1 MAVEKQMEMDLGEVP
16 DNTIGVDP
24 VSGNE
29 IPLGSTAE
37 NVRDDIPANLSEGEI
52 VIAADVV
59 NFHGVKLFED
69 LRKEAKMGYAQM
81 AEDGRIGGEP
91 MMGDEDIDIEFNIED
106 LEVMDAPDA
115 AEPEDAFLGKFF
127 AGIREANRK
136 QQEANNQKRDRSYK
150 AIKARAQANKGKPKN
165 RAEALLQA
173 LQNAFRDDSDKK
185 RPTLKSKPATSDDA
199 PGPSIAE
206 QINFG
211 GDYRDKKEKTTTKK
225 PAQTKGAGEVTK
237 AYTGSD
243 DKQNVRYYDK
253 GFLERLTENLGLDE
267 GGLVEEPFYSQKGG
281 FDMAEAASGSSGVQV
296 IEYMNDEGHRIFI
309 TFIDGVPQ
317 TEIPEGYYPVGDP
330 IDINTVVN
338 AGDPETIVG
347 VSTGSTGGS
356 DMGDSGSGSGANMPT
371 AEAINYKELTMD
383 ELKDMVDDMSS
394 FGTKLSGLSFIT
406 KAMMKLQHNSIR
418 KEIERRLLDPNTSE
432 VDKMRLRNLQEL
444 AEREQPGLIES
455 IVDKIT
461 GKEVEKRVSQIAKP
475 VIPDVDYSDP
485 TLATIPIPYTP
496 DPQTESSTTT
506 PGVST
511 TSYDP
516 IPPVESGFGGMGPDP
531 AEQFGGSQTRFED
544 PDNTA
549 DDGKI
554 DLVLPEIE
562 VRGTSRSDR
571 DAQRRRDRQE
581 ANKNMAG
588 QSTRRKTGTSKSAT
602 RGLSSK
608 QKTGGASLDSRFGIS
623 GLEKGGLVDKPTVK
637 KVVKGLKKASK
648 SHAKQAASLE
658 KAINKKSK

>member
-91 MMGDEDIDIEFNIED
+91 MMDDGVDIEFTIED

-136 QQEANNQKRDRSYK
+136 QQEANTQKRDRSYK

-211 GDYRDKKEKTTTKK
+211 GDYRDKKEKTATKK
-225 PAQTKGAGEVTK
+225 PAQTKGAGKVTK

-338 AGDPETIVG
+338 AGDPSTIVG
-347 VSTGSTGGS
+347 GSAGGS
-356 DMGDSGSGSGANMPT
+356 DSGGGGGSSTMDTPEG
-371 AEAINYKELTMD
+371 INYKELTMD
-383 ELKDMVDDMSS
+383 ELKDMVNDMSS
-394 FGTKLSGLSFIT
+394 FGTKLSGLSFVT
-406 KAMMKLQHNSIR
+406 KAMMKLQHNAIR

-455 IVDKIT
+455 IADKIT
-461 GKEVEKRVSQIAKP
+461 GKEFEKRVAQIPKP
-475 VIPDVDYSDP
+475 VIPDTDYSDP
-485 TLATIPIPYTP
+485 TLAPTPYTP
-496 DPQTESSTTT
+496 DAQTASTTTT

-511 TSYDP
+511 YDEVPTAYDP
-516 IPPVESGFGGMGPDP
+516 IPPAQSGFGGMGPDP

-544 PDNTA
+544 PDNTK
-549 DDGKI
+549 DDDKI

-608 QKTGGASLDSRFGIS
+608 QKTGGAALDSRFGIS
-623 GLEKGGLVDKPTVK
+623 GLEKGGLAT
-637 KVVKGLKKASK
+637 
-648 SHAKQAASLE
+648 
-658 KAINKKSK
+658 KKSKKKKSK

>member
-91 MMGDEDIDIEFNIED
+91 MMDDGVDIEFTIED

-136 QQEANNQKRDRSYK
+136 QQEANTQKRDRSYK

-211 GDYRDKKEKTTTKK
+211 GDYRDKKEKTATKK

-338 AGDPETIVG
+338 AGDPSTIVG
-347 VSTGSTGGS
+347 GSAGGS
-356 DMGDSGSGSGANMPT
+356 DSGGGGGGSSTMDTPEG
-371 AEAINYKELTMD
+371 INYKELTMD
-383 ELKDMVDDMSS
+383 ELKDMVNDMSS
-394 FGTKLSGLSFIT
+394 FGTKLSGLSFVT
-406 KAMMKLQHNSIR
+406 KAMMKLQHNAIR

-455 IVDKIT
+455 IADKIT
-461 GKEVEKRVSQIAKP
+461 GKEFEKRVAQIPKP
-475 VIPDVDYSDP
+475 VIPDTDYSDP
-485 TLATIPIPYTP
+485 TLAPTPYTP
-496 DPQTESSTTT
+496 DAQTASTTTT

-511 TSYDP
+511 YDEVPTAYDP
-516 IPPVESGFGGMGPDP
+516 IPPAQSGFGGMGPDP

-544 PDNTA
+544 PDNTK
-549 DDGKI
+549 DDDKI

-608 QKTGGASLDSRFGIS
+608 QKTGGAALDSRFGIS
-623 GLEKGGLVDKPTVK
+623 GLEKGGLAT
-637 KVVKGLKKASK
+637 
-648 SHAKQAASLE
+648 
-658 KAINKKSK
+658 KKSKKKKSK

>member
-91 MMGDEDIDIEFNIED
+91 MMDDGVDIEFTIED

-136 QQEANNQKRDRSYK
+136 QQEANTQKRDRSYK

-211 GDYRDKKEKTTTKK
+211 GDYRDKKEKKATKK

-338 AGDPETIVG
+338 AGDPSTIVG
-347 VSTGSTGGS
+347 GSAGGS
-356 DMGDSGSGSGANMPT
+356 DSGGGGGSSTMDTPEG
-371 AEAINYKELTMD
+371 INYKELTMD
-383 ELKDMVDDMSS
+383 ELKDMVNDMSS
-394 FGTKLSGLSFIT
+394 FGTKLSGLSFVT
-406 KAMMKLQHNSIR
+406 KAMMKLQHNAIR

-455 IVDKIT
+455 IADKIT
-461 GKEVEKRVSQIAKP
+461 GKEFEKRVAQIPKP
-475 VIPDVDYSDP
+475 VIPDTDYSDP
-485 TLATIPIPYTP
+485 TLAPTPYTP
-496 DPQTESSTTT
+496 DAQTASTTTT

-511 TSYDP
+511 YDEVPTAYDP
-516 IPPVESGFGGMGPDP
+516 IPPAQSGFGGMGPDP

-544 PDNTA
+544 PDNTK
-549 DDGKI
+549 DDDKI

-608 QKTGGASLDSRFGIS
+608 QKTGGAALDSRFGIS
-623 GLEKGGLVDKPTVK
+623 GLEKGGLAT
-637 KVVKGLKKASK
+637 
-648 SHAKQAASLE
+648 
-658 KAINKKSK
+658 KKSKKKKSK

>member
-91 MMGDEDIDIEFNIED
+91 MMDDGVDIEFTIED

-136 QQEANNQKRDRSYK
+136 QQEANTQKRDRSYK

-211 GDYRDKKEKTTTKK
+211 GDYRDKKEKKATKK

-338 AGDPETIVG
+338 AGDPSTIVG
-347 VSTGSTGGS
+347 GSAGGS
-356 DMGDSGSGSGANMPT
+356 DSGGGGGSSTMDTPEG
-371 AEAINYKELTMD
+371 INYKELTMD
-383 ELKDMVDDMSS
+383 ELKDMVNDMSS
-394 FGTKLSGLSFIT
+394 FGTKLSGLSFVT
-406 KAMMKLQHNSIR
+406 KAMMKLQHNAIR

-455 IVDKIT
+455 IADKIT
-461 GKEVEKRVSQIAKP
+461 GKEFEKRVAQIPKP
-475 VIPDVDYSDP
+475 VIPDTDYSDP
-485 TLATIPIPYTP
+485 TLAPTPYTP
-496 DPQTESSTTT
+496 DAQTASTTTT

-511 TSYDP
+511 YDEVPTAYDP
-516 IPPVESGFGGMGPDP
+516 IPPAQSGFGGMGPDP

-544 PDNTA
+544 PDNTK
-549 DDGKI
+549 DDDKI

-562 VRGTSRSDR
+562 VRGDSRSDR

-608 QKTGGASLDSRFGIS
+608 QKTGGAALDSRFGIS
-623 GLEKGGLVDKPTVK
+623 GLEKGGLAT
-637 KVVKGLKKASK
+637 
-648 SHAKQAASLE
+648 
-658 KAINKKSK
+658 KKSKKKKSK

>member
-91 MMGDEDIDIEFNIED
+91 MMDDGVDIEFTIED

-136 QQEANNQKRDRSYK
+136 QQEANTQKRDRSYK

-211 GDYRDKKEKTTTKK
+211 GDYRDKKEKTATKK

-338 AGDPETIVG
+338 AGDPSTIVG
-347 VSTGSTGGS
+347 GSAGGS
-356 DMGDSGSGSGANMPT
+356 DSGGGGGSSTMDTPEG
-371 AEAINYKELTMD
+371 INYKELTMD
-383 ELKDMVDDMSS
+383 ELKDMVNDMSS
-394 FGTKLSGLSFIT
+394 FGTKLSGLSFVT
-406 KAMMKLQHNSIR
+406 KAMMKLQHNAIR

-455 IVDKIT
+455 IADKIT
-461 GKEVEKRVSQIAKP
+461 GKEFEKRVAQIPKP
-475 VIPDVDYSDP
+475 VIPDTDYSDP
-485 TLATIPIPYTP
+485 TLAPTPYTP
-496 DPQTESSTTT
+496 DAQTASTTTT

-511 TSYDP
+511 YDEVPTAYDP
-516 IPPVESGFGGMGPDP
+516 IPPAQSGFGGMGPDP

-544 PDNTA
+544 PDNTK
-549 DDGKI
+549 DDDKI

-562 VRGTSRSDR
+562 VRGDSRSDR

-608 QKTGGASLDSRFGIS
+608 QKTGGAALDSRFGIS
-623 GLEKGGLVDKPTVK
+623 GLEKGGLAT
-637 KVVKGLKKASK
+637 
-648 SHAKQAASLE
+648 
-658 KAINKKSK
+658 KKSKKKKSK

>member
-91 MMGDEDIDIEFNIED
+91 MMDDGVDIEFTIED

-136 QQEANNQKRDRSYK
+136 QQEANTQKRDRSYK

-165 RAEALLQA
+165 RAEALIQA

-211 GDYRDKKEKTTTKK
+211 GDYRDKKEKTATKK

-338 AGDPETIVG
+338 AGDPSTIVG
-347 VSTGSTGGS
+347 GSAGGS
-356 DMGDSGSGSGANMPT
+356 DSGGGGGSSTMDTPEG
-371 AEAINYKELTMD
+371 INYKELTMD
-383 ELKDMVDDMSS
+383 ELKDMVNDMSS
-394 FGTKLSGLSFIT
+394 FGTKLSGLSFVT
-406 KAMMKLQHNSIR
+406 KAMMKLQHNAIR

-455 IVDKIT
+455 IADKIT
-461 GKEVEKRVSQIAKP
+461 GKEFEKRVAQIPKP
-475 VIPDVDYSDP
+475 VIPDTDYSDP
-485 TLATIPIPYTP
+485 TLAPTPYTP
-496 DPQTESSTTT
+496 DAQTASTTTT

-511 TSYDP
+511 YDEVPTAYDP
-516 IPPVESGFGGMGPDP
+516 IPPAQSGFGGMGPDP

-544 PDNTA
+544 PDNTK
-549 DDGKI
+549 DDDKI

-562 VRGTSRSDR
+562 VRGDSRSDR

-623 GLEKGGLVDKPTVK
+623 GLEKGGLAT
-637 KVVKGLKKASK
+637 
-648 SHAKQAASLE
+648 
-658 KAINKKSK
+658 KKSKKKKSK

>member
-1 MAVEKQMEMDLGEVP
+1 MAVERQMEMDLGEVP

-81 AEDGRIGGEP
+81 AKDGRIGGEP
-91 MMGDEDIDIEFNIED
+91 MMGDEDIDIEFTIED

-136 QQEANNQKRDRSYK
+136 QQEANTQKRDRSYK

-211 GDYRDKKEKTTTKK
+211 GDYRDKKEKTATKK

-338 AGDPETIVG
+338 AGDPSTIVG
-347 VSTGSTGGS
+347 GSAGDSDSGGGGGGGSTM
-356 DMGDSGSGSGANMPT
+356 DMPEG
-371 AEAINYKELTMD
+371 INYKELTMD

-394 FGTKLSGLSFIT
+394 FGTKLSGLSLIT
-406 KAMMKLQHNSIR
+406 KAMMKLQHNAIR
-418 KEIERRLLDPNTSE
+418 KEIERRLVDPNTSE
-432 VDKMRLRNLQEL
+432 VDKMRLRNLKEL
-444 AEREQPGLIES
+444 AEREQPGLVET
-455 IVDKIT
+455 IVNKLT
-461 GKEVEKRVSQIAKP
+461 GKEFEKAVDQIPKP
-475 VIPDVDYSDP
+475 KIPDVDYSDP

-544 PDNTA
+544 PDNKK

-562 VRGTSRSDR
+562 VRGDSRSDR

-581 ANKNMAG
+581 ANKNIAG
-588 QSTRRKTGTSKSAT
+588 QSTRRKTGLTKSAT

-623 GLEKGGLVDKPTVK
+623 GLEKGGLAT
-637 KVVKGLKKASK
+637 
-648 SHAKQAASLE
+648 
-658 KAINKKSK
+658 KKSKKKKSK

>member
-91 MMGDEDIDIEFNIED
+91 MMDDGDIDIEFTIED

-136 QQEANNQKRDRSYK
+136 QQEANTQKRDRSYK

-211 GDYRDKKEKTTTKK
+211 GDYRDKKEKTATKK

-338 AGDPETIVG
+338 AGDPSTIVG
-347 VSTGSTGGS
+347 GSAGGS
-356 DMGDSGSGSGANMPT
+356 DSGGGGGSSTMDTPEG
-371 AEAINYKELTMD
+371 INYKELTMD
-383 ELKDMVDDMSS
+383 ELKDMVNDMSS
-394 FGTKLSGLSFIT
+394 FGTKLSGLSFVT
-406 KAMMKLQHNSIR
+406 KAMMKLQHNAIR

-455 IVDKIT
+455 IADKIT
-461 GKEVEKRVSQIAKP
+461 GKEFEKRVAQIPKP
-475 VIPDVDYSDP
+475 VIPDTDYSDP
-485 TLATIPIPYTP
+485 TLAPTPYTP
-496 DPQTESSTTT
+496 DAQTASTTTT

-511 TSYDP
+511 YDEVPTAYDP
-516 IPPVESGFGGMGPDP
+516 IPPAQSGFGGMGPDP

-544 PDNTA
+544 PDNTK

-562 VRGTSRSDR
+562 VRGDSRSDR

-608 QKTGGASLDSRFGIS
+608 QKTGGAALDSRFGIS
-623 GLEKGGLVDKPTVK
+623 GLEKGGLAT
-637 KVVKGLKKASK
+637 
-648 SHAKQAASLE
+648 
-658 KAINKKSK
+658 KKSKKKKSK

>member
-81 AEDGRIGGEP
+81 AEEGRIGGEP
-91 MMGDEDIDIEFNIED
+91 MMGDEDIDIEFTIED

-127 AGIREANRK
+127 AGIREANKK

-165 RAEALLQA
+165 RAEAILQA

-281 FDMAEAASGSSGVQV
+281 FDMEEAASGSSGVQV

-330 IDINTVVN
+330 IDINTVIN
-338 AGDPETIVG
+338 AGDPSTIVG
-347 VSTGSTGGS
+347 GSAGGS
-356 DMGDSGSGSGANMPT
+356 DSGGGGGSGGSTMDMP
-371 AEAINYKELTMD
+371 EGINYKELTMD
-383 ELKDMVDDMSS
+383 ELKDMVNDMSS
-394 FGTKLSGLSFIT
+394 FGTKLSGLSFVT
-406 KAMMKLQHNSIR
+406 KAMMKLQHNAVR

-432 VDKMRLRNLQEL
+432 VDKMRLRNLKEL

-455 IVDKIT
+455 IADKLT
-461 GKEVEKRVSQIAKP
+461 GKEFEKRVAQIPKP
-475 VIPDVDYSDP
+475 VIPDTDYSDP
-485 TLATIPIPYTP
+485 TLAPTPYTP
-496 DPQTESSTTT
+496 DAQTASTTTT

-511 TSYDP
+511 YDEVPTAYDP
-516 IPPVESGFGGMGPDP
+516 IPPAQSGFGGMGPDP

-544 PDNTA
+544 PDNTK

-562 VRGTSRSDR
+562 VRGDSRSDR

-588 QSTRRKTGTSKSAT
+588 QSTRRKTRTSKSAT

-623 GLEKGGLVDKPTVK
+623 GLEKGGLAT
-637 KVVKGLKKASK
+637 
-648 SHAKQAASLE
+648 
-658 KAINKKSK
+658 KKSKKKKSK

>member
-1 MAVEKQMEMDLGEVP
+1 MDLGEVP

-37 NVRDDIPANLSEGEI
+37 NVRDDIPTNLSEGEI
-52 VIAADVV
+52 VVPADVV
-59 NFHGVKLFED
+59 NFHGVKLFEN
-69 LRKEAKMGYAQM
+69 LRAEAKNGYAQM
-81 AEDGRIGGEP
+81 AQDGRIGGEP
-91 MMGDEDIDIEFNIED
+91 IMDNEIDIEFTIED
-106 LEVMDAPDA
+106 LEVLDSPDA

-136 QQEANNQKRDRSYK
+136 QQEANTQKRDRSYK

-165 RAEALLQA
+165 RAEAILQA

-185 RPTLKSKPATSDDA
+185 RPQLKSKPATSDDA
-199 PGPSIAE
+199 KGPSIAE

-211 GDYRDKKEKTTTKK
+211 GDYRDKKEKKTTKK

-243 DKQNVRYYDK
+243 DKQNVRYHDK
-253 GFLERLTENLGLDE
+253 GFLERLSENLGFDE
-267 GGLVEEPFYSQKGG
+267 GGLVEEEPFYSQKGG
-281 FDMAEAASGSSGVQV
+281 FDMEEAASGSSGVQV

-317 TEIPEGYYPVGDP
+317 TDIPEGYYPVGDP

-347 VSTGSTGGS
+347 ISTGSTGGS

-371 AEAINYKELTMD
+371 PEAINYKELTFD
-383 ELKDMVDDMSS
+383 ELKGMVDDMSS
-394 FGTKLSGLSFIT
+394 FGTKLSGLSIVT
-406 KAMMKLQHNSIR
+406 KALMKLSHKSTIE
-418 KEIERRLLDPNTSE
+418 EIKRRRDDPYTSE
-432 VDKMRLRNLQEL
+432 VDKRRYDELLEL
-444 AEREQPGLIES
+444 ASREQPGLVETIFN
-455 IVDKIT
+455 KIT
-461 GKEVEKRVSQIAKP
+461 GKEPEKPAGRTQEQTDALYAQLDKMTKA
-475 VIPDVDYSDP
+475 YEKE
-485 TLATIPIPYTP
+485 AYTP
-496 DPQTESSTTT
+496 DAQTASTTTT

-511 TSYDP
+511 YDEVPTAYDP
-516 IPPVESGFGGMGPDP
+516 IPPAQSGFGGMGPDP

-544 PDNTA
+544 PDNTK

-581 ANKNMAG
+581 SSKNIAG
-588 QSTRRKTGTSKSAT
+588 QSTRRKTGLTKSAT

-608 QKTGGASLDSRFGIS
+608 QKTGGAALDSRFGIS
-623 GLEKGGLVDKPTVK
+623 GLEKGGL
-637 KVVKGLKKASK
+637 AS
-648 SHAKQAASLE
+648 
-658 KAINKKSK
+658 KKSKKKKSK

>member
-16 DNTIGVDP
+16 DNTIGIDP

-37 NVRDDIPANLSEGEI
+37 NVRDDIPTNLSEGEI
-52 VIAADVV
+52 VVPADVV

-69 LRKEAKMGYAQM
+69 LRKEAKMGYAEM
-81 AEDGRIGGEP
+81 AQNGRIGGEP
-91 MMGDEDIDIEFNIED
+91 MMGDQDIDIEFTIED

-136 QQEANNQKRDRSYK
+136 QQEANTEKRDRSYK
-150 AIKARAQANKGKPKN
+150 AIKARAQANKNKPKN

-185 RPTLKSKPATSDDA
+185 RPQLKSKPATSDDA
-199 PGPSIAE
+199 KGPSIAE

-211 GDYRDKKEKTTTKK
+211 GDYRDKKEKTATKK

-237 AYTGSD
+237 AYTG
-243 DKQNVRYYDK
+243 DKDKESVRYYDK
-253 GFLERLTENLGLDE
+253 GFLERLTENLGFDE
-267 GGLVEEPFYSQKGG
+267 GGLVEEEPFYSQKGG
-281 FDMAEAASGSSGVQV
+281 FDMAEAASGSGVQV

-338 AGDPETIVG
+338 AGDPSTVVG
-347 VSTGSTGGS
+347 GSAGGS
-356 DMGDSGSGSGANMPT
+356 DSGGGSGGGSTMDTPEG
-371 AEAINYKELTMD
+371 INYKELTMD
-383 ELKDMVDDMSS
+383 ELKDMVEDMSS
-394 FGTKLSGLSFIT
+394 FGTKLSGLSLIT

-432 VDKMRLRNLQEL
+432 VDKIRLRKLQEL
-444 AEREQPGLIES
+444 AEREQPGLVET
-455 IVDKIT
+455 VVNKLT
-461 GKEVEKRVSQIAKP
+461 GKEFGAAVDQIPKP
-475 VIPDVDYSDP
+475 KIPDVDYSDP
-485 TLATIPIPYTP
+485 TLAPTPYTP
-496 DPQTESSTTT
+496 DAQTETPTTT
-506 PGVST
+506 PGVPTYDEVPSA
-511 TSYDP
+511 YDP
-516 IPPVESGFGGMGPDP
+516 IPPAGSGFGGMGPDP
-531 AEQFGGSQTRFED
+531 AEQFGGSQTRFQD
-544 PDNTA
+544 TDNTEP
-549 DDGKI
+549 DSKV

-562 VRGTSRSDR
+562 VRGSSRSDK
-571 DAQRRRDRQE
+571 DSQRRRDRQE
-581 ANKNMAG
+581 SSKNIAG
-588 QSTRRKTGTSKSAT
+588 QSTRRKTGLTKSAT

-608 QKTGGASLDSRFGIS
+608 QKTGGAELDSRFGIS
-623 GLEKGGLVDKPTVK
+623 GLEKGGLVTK
-637 KVVKGLKKASK
+637 KNKK
-648 SHAKQAASLE
+648 
-658 KAINKKSK
+658 KKSK